1 MPIFRR
7 LTCFASVFCAV
18 QVRGAHYITDFD
30 GHFSKAK
37 IFNPHN
43 ENQIDFYD
51 QTIPVY
57 AQAMLSLPA
66 QQN

>member
-1 MPIFRR
+1 M
-7 LTCFASVFCAV
+7 LCKVYFAQCNVGVPDTS
-18 QVRGAHYITDFD
+18 DFD
-30 GHFSKAK
+30 GHFSKAN
-37 IFNPHN
+37 IFNPYN